1 MANIMSMVKLRNNS
15 SRNGFDLSSSVNF
28 TAKFGELLPIMTKFS
43 FPGDTFQIKMSN
55 FTRTVPLSSATFGR
69 AREYYDFYFV
79 PFSLLWNKS
88 QSVFT
93 QMYKNSNSSS
103 GATWKA
109 NQPFSGEIPHITT
122 QCIEKYLVYQ
132 NKSNTPNVTNM
143 FGFNRSD
150 LSIKLLRYLGYQD
163 FSYTKTLDA
172 GSPSNV
178 TSYDVNIFPLLAYQ
192 KIYSDWFRYSQWENS
207 QPSTFN
213 VDYIKGTTDCD
224 LSNQILNTDFY
235 NNTNFFDLQY
245 VNHNKDLFF
254 GLLPNTQFGD
264 EAVVPIKGLDNQ
276 ADSVFDISNGN
287 LAGENQGSSSSVS
300 IEGVGGQLEGGLTL
314 NSNPSI
320 SILALRQAEY
330 LQKWKEIAMSTEQDY
345 KAQIKAHWDIDVPDF
360 YSDKSRY
367 LGGISGTL
375 NVGEVL
381 NTNITQDSDLANIA
395 GKGTISSDGY
405 IKFENK
411 GEYGIIMC
419 LYHCQPLVDYTLS
432 TVDPE
437 FFKCDSTSFL
447 IPEMDKIGMQAV
459 PSEWLYVGTSLDS
472 VHNHVTLPPIL
483 GYAPRYVEYKTSI
496 DRTLGA
502 LSDTLSNWV
511 LNYSKDDLKAS
522 LVSNFNGQPTK
533 HGVIS
538 YPFFKVNPHVADE
551 LFSFKADSTT
561 DTDGLICSA
570 YFDFK
575 AVRNLDVN
583 GLPY

>member
-1 MANIMSMVKLRNNS
+1 MANIMSMVKMRNNS
-15 SRNGFDLSSSVNF
+15 SRNGFDLSTSVNF
-28 TAKFGELLPIMTKFS
+28 TAKFGELLPVLTKFS
-43 FPGDTFQIKMSN
+43 FPGDVFEIKMSN

-93 QMYKNSNSSS
+93 QMNKNSQS
-103 GATWKA
+103 ATGIAWKDNVA
-109 NQPFSGEIPHITT
+109 FSGEVPHITT
-122 QCIEKYLVYQ
+122 KAIEDYLKSHIGKDAAA
-132 NKSNTPNVTNM
+132 NKNM
-143 FGFNRSD
+143 FGFNRGD
-150 LSIKLLRYLGYQD
+150 LSAKLLRYLGYQD
-163 FSYTKTLDA
+163 FSYIVK
-172 GSPSNV
+172 GSAVPP
-178 TSYDVNIFPLLAYQ
+178 SYDVNIFPLLAYQ

-207 QPSTFN
+207 LPSTFN

-224 LSNQILNTDFY
+224 ISSLTSSTDFRSS
-235 NNTNFFDLQY
+235 TNFFDLQY

-254 GLLPNTQFGD
+254 GLLPNTQYGE

-276 ADSVFDISNGN
+276 SDSVFDISNGN
-287 LAGENQGSSSSVS
+287 LAGENQGTTQNLSV
-300 IEGVGGQLEGGLTL
+300 EGVGGQLEGGLTI
-314 NSNPSI
+314 NSSPSI

-367 LGGISGTL
+367 LGGISGSL

-381 NTNITQDSDLANIA
+381 NTNITNDTDLANIA
-395 GKGTISSDGY
+395 GKGTISSDGV
-405 IKFENK
+405 IRFKNN

-419 LYHCQPLVDYTLS
+419 LYHIQPLVDYTLS

-437 FFKCDSTSFL
+437 LFKCDATSFL

-459 PSEWLYVGTSLDS
+459 PSQWLYVGNELGSLHS
-472 VHNHVTLPPIL
+472 PLNLPPIL
-483 GYAPRYVEYKTSI
+483 GYAPRYIEYKTSI

-502 LSDTLSNWV
+502 LSGSLSNWV
-511 LNYSKDDLKAS
+511 LNYSINDLKAS
-522 LVSNFNGQPTK
+522 LSSNV
-533 HGVIS
+533 HGTGHAAHDFIS

-551 LFSFKADSTT
+551 LFSFLADSSV

-570 YFDFK
+570 FFDIK